1 MTPNNHVH
9 LKDSIQLQTA
19 VRMFLEYLLEHK
31 ALLQTVMQKQQATDG
46 DSAPAH
52 TWGQQT
58 ENISVVMNDFNSD
71 TNAPGT
77 R

>member
-1 MTPNNHVH
+1 MTPNDHMH

-31 ALLQTVMQKQQATDG
+31 ALLQAVMQKQQAKDG
-46 DSAPAH
+46 DSAPDQ
-52 TWGQQT
+52 TRGQQT
-58 ENISVVMNDFNSD
+58 ENTPVVVNDFNSD
-71 TNAPGT
+71 TDVPGA